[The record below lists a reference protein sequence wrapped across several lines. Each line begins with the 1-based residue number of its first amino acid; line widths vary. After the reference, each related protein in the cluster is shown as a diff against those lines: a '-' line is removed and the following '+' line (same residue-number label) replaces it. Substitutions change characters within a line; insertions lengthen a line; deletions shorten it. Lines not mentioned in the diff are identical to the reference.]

1 MAIKALWYLS
11 MADGN
16 YPWMPDGFFG
26 VDLAR
31 YRRLAETIDRGGF
44 YGALVATWPNDPL
57 VSASSV
63 AGFTQ
68 RMKFLVAEYAG
79 MTSPKLLAEQALTFE
94 AYYGDRLLF
103 NHINGRD
110 ERARTYAIS
119 TSADDRYQLGEEYWK
134 AFQAA
139 YLAGNP
145 SLFPN
150 TRFGLEPRSAGG
162 IPLWGTG
169 ESEAGVVH
177 AGKVVDV
184 YLLMLRELDVMTEK
198 FGRAVASAAEQGRR
212 FADLGALASVT
223 VRRTEAEARKHFYRM
238 FEQTGVDL
246 LKAKL
251 DEVIGRRTQGERNL
265 ATFEAPDAQRQ
276 EWLDYLRRDQLP
288 PLESLRLEHN
298 LYAGMTA
305 WSSLDIFGGGS
316 SAAYLVGD
324 PDALAANIELY
335 HQRSGLSALILSGW
349 PLIDEAQHVADLLL
363 PRLAEIGGGD
373 AGAA

>member
-11 MADGN
+11 MADGD
-16 YPWMPDGFFG
+16 YPWMANGFYG

-31 YRRLAETIDRGGF
+31 YRRLAQTIDRGGF

-57 VSASSV
+57 VSASAV
-63 AGFTQ
+63 AGATE

-110 ERARTYAIS
+110 ERARTYAI
-119 TSADDRYQLGEEYWK
+119 TTGADDRYQVGEDYWK

-150 TRFGLEPRSAGG
+150 TRFGLEPKQPRGV
-162 IPLWGTG
+162 PLWGTG
-169 ESEAGVVH
+169 ESPAGVQH
-177 AGKVVDV
+177 ASKVVDV
-184 YLLMLRELDVMTEK
+184 YLLMLREVEVMAGK
-198 FGRAVASAAEQGRR
+198 FGRAVAAAAGQQRR
-212 FADLGALASVT
+212 FDDLGALASVT
-223 VRRTEAEARKHFYRM
+223 VRPTAAEAGKHFYRL
-238 FEQTGVDL
+238 FERTGVEL

-251 DEVIGRRTQGERNL
+251 EEVIGRRTQGEFNL
-265 ATFEAPDAQRQ
+265 ATYQAPDAQRQ
-276 EWLDYLRRDQLP
+276 EWLGYLRQNKLP
-288 PLESLRLEHN
+288 PLGALRLEHN

-305 WSSLDIFGGGS
+305 WSSLDVFGTGS
-316 SAAYLVGD
+316 SAAYLVGSPEGIAQD
-324 PDALAANIELY
+324 IERY

-349 PLIDEAQHVADLLL
+349 PLIDEARHVADLLL
-363 PRLAEIGGGD
+363 PRLNEIGPAPLEGE
-373 AGAA
+373 